1 MLPFSYTQ
9 VIGRDSVGVKVDPTV
24 LFQQAQLRVV
34 LTDHQF
40 GAIAIGG
47 GVGQIAAGEYWQASV
62 LFVHR
67 SS

>member
-1 MLPFSYTQ
+1 MLPYAYTS
-9 VIGRDSVGVKVDPTV
+9 VVERDSVGVKVDPTV
-24 LFQQAQLRVV
+24 LFQQSQLRVV

-40 GAIAIGG
+40 GAIAIGAG
-47 GVGQIAAGEYWQASV
+47 AGEITGNEHWQASV